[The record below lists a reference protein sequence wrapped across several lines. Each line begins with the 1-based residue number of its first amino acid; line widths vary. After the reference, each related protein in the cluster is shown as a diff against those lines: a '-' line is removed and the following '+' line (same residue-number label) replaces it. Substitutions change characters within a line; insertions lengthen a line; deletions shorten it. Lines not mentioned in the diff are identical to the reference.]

1 MASFLQ
7 KTGTRMFERKWWV
20 VSSWIAILA
29 VVGALAFHFM
39 APLSSSI
46 SIPGTQ
52 AQKALDRF
60 EELFPDAGA
69 KSGRL
74 VLAAPD
80 GKTLNDYQAEIND
93 LTKAMTEVPD
103 VATVIS
109 PFTNTAALVE
119 NGRIGY
125 ITVQLSGSDTSISEE
140 TATKVNEQV
149 DRYNKDGLEVYAGGD
164 LVSRAPGEILGIGE
178 VAGVVIALVV
188 LVVTLGSLVAA
199 GLPIITALLTVGI
212 SMAGLFAL
220 TQTVEMT
227 NTAPVLAVMLGLA
240 VGIDYSLFII
250 NRYKSFVKEGYSL
263 RDAVG
268 RAIATAGNAVLF
280 AAATVFIA
288 LAALSVVQIPFM
300 TVMGLAAACT
310 VALAAMV
317 AITLV
322 PALLGIAGLRAF
334 SKKER
339 RIIQARQS
347 SHKIHE
353 EHVSHSTF
361 WYRAGEK
368 ILKYRKSFLLLAL
381 AVVVVLAW
389 PISQLKLGL
398 PSDEYAKPGSS
409 ELRAYQLISE
419 GFGAGFNA
427 PLLVLVENLD
437 QPSEQAKASAT
448 QQLVQQFASSRQST
462 PQTPEQQASALKQ
475 LQDQAAVVAT
485 LGPVAERIKAVD
497 GVSAVQP
504 AFLTANGES
513 GFIQVI
519 PSTGPSDNA
528 TKNLVNDLRSDETQ
542 KKLANGTNE
551 TFAVTGSTAVQIDI
565 ENKLSAALPI
575 YLSVVVGLSLIL
587 LLVAFR
593 SVLIPI
599 KATLGFLLSVLAMFG
614 ALVAVFQWGW
624 FGITDAPGPIVSFIP
639 IIAVGILFGLAMD
652 YEFFV
657 VSGMQEA
664 YHRTKDAKKAVIR
677 GFALGSKV
685 VVAAG
690 FIMVAVFAGFI
701 TNHDSTIQSI
711 GFALALGI
719 LVDAFIVRLVI
730 VPIIMSYL
738 GKGAWWIPKWLNKL
752 LPNISVEGAIDESE
766 VGRKKR

>member
-7 KTGTRMFERKWWV
+7 KTGIRMFERRWWV
-20 VSSWIAILA
+20 VGSWVTVLAI
-29 VVGALAFHFM
+29 VGVLAFTFM

-46 SIPGTQ
+46 SIPGTE

-69 KSGRL
+69 RSGRL
-74 VLAAPD
+74 VLTTPEN
-80 GKTLNDYQAEIND
+80 KTLTDYRSEITD
-93 LTKAMTEVPD
+93 LTKAMSDVPD
-103 VATVIS
+103 VATAIS
-109 PFTNTAALVE
+109 PFTNTAALSKD
-119 NGRIGY
+119 GRIGY
-125 ITVQLSGSDTSISEE
+125 ITIQLSGGDASVSKE
-140 TATKVNEQV
+140 TLAKVDEQV
-149 DRYNKDGLEVYAGGD
+149 ATFTRDGLRVYAGGD
-164 LVSRAPGEILGIGE
+164 LVNRAPGEILGVGE

-188 LVVTLGSLVAA
+188 LVITLGSLVAA
-199 GLPIITALLTVGI
+199 GMPIITALLTVGI

-240 VGIDYSLFII
+240 VGIDYSLFIV
-250 NRYKSFVKEGYSL
+250 NRYKSFVKEGYAL
-263 RDAVG
+263 RDAAG

-310 VALAAMV
+310 VALAAMIAV
-317 AITLV
+317 TLV
-322 PALLGIAGLRAF
+322 PALLGIAGMRVF

-339 RIIQARQS
+339 RSIQQVQNN
-347 SHKIHE
+347 HE
-353 EHVSHSTF
+353 IREERVSHSTF

-368 ILKYRKSFLLLAL
+368 ILKYRKSFLLLAV
-381 AVVVVLAW
+381 AVVIVLAW

-398 PSDEYAKPGSS
+398 PSDEHAAPGAS
-409 ELRAYQLISE
+409 ERQAYDLISK
-419 GFGAGFNA
+419 GFGPGFNA

-437 QPSEQAKASAT
+437 VPTQQATASAE
-448 QQLVQQFASSRQST
+448 QQLIQQYAQSQPT
-462 PQTPEQQASALKQ
+462 PIATPEQQSAALQQ
-475 LQDQAAVVAT
+475 LRSQARVIAT

-497 GVSAVQP
+497 GVDAVQP
-504 AFLTANGES
+504 AFLTADGKA

-519 PSTGPSDNA
+519 PKTGPSDNT
-528 TKNLVNDLRSDETQ
+528 TKALVKDLRQEDTQ
-542 KKLANGTNE
+542 QKLAAGSSE

-565 ENKLSAALPI
+565 EDKLSAALPV
-575 YLSVVVGLSLIL
+575 YLAVVVGLSLIL

-664 YHRTKDAKKAVIR
+664 YHHTKNAKKAVIR

-701 TNHDSTIQSI
+701 TNHDATIQSI

-719 LVDAFIVRLVI
+719 LVDAFIVRLII
-730 VPIIMSYL
+730 VPIVMSYL
-738 GKGAWWIPKWLNKL
+738 SDRAWWMPKWLDKV
-752 LPNISVEGAIDESE
+752 LPNISVEGSVEEGATRS
-766 VGRKKR
+766 KKR